1 MIPDEKSLI
10 DDAEA
15 TALRYH
21 DETSGNYIVFR
32 VMSPML
38 EKPVEMPNALFQP
51 CVSLSE
57 KPRHRERHQ
66 TRAEQIYIYW
76 LRFSMRKI
84 DNF

>member
-51 CVSLSE
+51 RVSLSE